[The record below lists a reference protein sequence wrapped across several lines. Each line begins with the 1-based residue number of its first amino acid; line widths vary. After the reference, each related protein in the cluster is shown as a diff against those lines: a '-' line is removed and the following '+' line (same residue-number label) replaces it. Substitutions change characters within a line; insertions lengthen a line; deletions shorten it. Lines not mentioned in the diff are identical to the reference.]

1 MGEKD
6 EVLEAGVKMGLL
18 FETDNLLEVGVVNM
32 CINPKQSLEDSLH
45 DVPEVNRKRSPYNAK
60 QRVKNC

>member
-18 FETDNLLEVGVVNM
+18 LEADNLLKVGVVNM
-32 CINPKQSLEDSLH
+32 CIDPKQSLENSLH
-45 DVPEVNRKRSPYNAK
+45 NVPEVNRKRSPYGAK
-60 QRVKNC
+60 RRETC